1 MANVE
6 AEKML
11 RDKDFE
17 REFPEGISLS
27 ENMYQLIIDAVRID
41 SEYLNE
47 IVKTTD
53 YSLLVGFR
61 LHNTKD
67 FPKLKPFLEDVHVRE
82 HIM

>member
-17 REFPEGISLS
+17 REFPEGIFLS
-27 ENMYQLIIDAVRID
+27 ENMYHLIMNAIKID
-41 SEYLNE
+41 SDYLNE
-47 IVKTTD
+47 IVQTTD

-61 LHNTKD
+61 MHDRAN
-67 FPKLKPFLEDVHVRE
+67 FPQLKPFLEGVQVQE